1 MLGCLPFSMDLQYTK
16 YQKNKKTSFF
26 STLIFDQ
33 NSPSHVFVI
42 LFVIVSISI
51 EKIILII
58 LPNWSVFGGQ
68 HMKTMCQ
75 RPKKLLR
82 KVQRSMIFMYV
93 FHFLLLK
100 IYILFISC
108 SLSMDKLVTPVFA
121 FLSFSFSILFSP
133 FLSHSS
139 SSFFIFFSS
148 SFLHFSPPNISQNTT
163 FSNNN
168 SITNH
173 H

>member
-1 MLGCLPFSMDLQYTK
+1 MDLQYTK

-42 LFVIVSISI
+42 LFVTASISI

-121 FLSFSFSILFSP
+121 FLSFSFSFSFSILFSP

-139 SSFFIFFSS
+139 SSFFIFFLHLFSI
-148 SFLHFSPPNISQNTT
+148 FLRQTFHKTPHSQTT
-163 FSNNN
+163 
-168 SITNH
+168 TA
-173 H
+173 

>member
-1 MLGCLPFSMDLQYTK
+1 MDLQYTK

-121 FLSFSFSILFSP
+121 FLSFPFPFQFSSLPSFLTHRHHF
-133 FLSHSS
+133 
-139 SSFFIFFSS
+139 SSFFLHLFSIFLRQTF
-148 SFLHFSPPNISQNTT
+148 HKTPHSQTT
-163 FSNNN
+163 
-168 SITNH
+168 TA
-173 H
+173 